1 MAPLTP
7 SASTGERATARQGL
21 HSTRPCRADELAID
35 YLQTESRLSKQLPT
49 ATLVAKIKASAK
61 SSARAGGMSHAEALE
76 QGARAAGYLS
86 WHELQQALKGRA
98 AEEAELPLDPDLP
111 PDFDNTPNDERSEAE
126 LDAWWERPFAI
137 SCEDGTFDVRCLDGG
152 AWDRSTWYGNAP
164 TMAAA
169 TEVARAKLEAW
180 RAMSSRPALMME
192 EGRLL
197 VIKRG
202 SRPDQ
207 EPEVLFE
214 AKNMDE
220 VQAFMQTAEK

>member
-1 MAPLTP
+1 
-7 SASTGERATARQGL
+7 
-21 HSTRPCRADELAID
+21 
-35 YLQTESRLSKQLPT
+35 
-49 ATLVAKIKASAK
+49 
-61 SSARAGGMSHAEALE
+61 
-76 QGARAAGYLS
+76 
-86 WHELQQALKGRA
+86 
-98 AEEAELPLDPDLP
+98 
-111 PDFDNTPNDERSEAE
+111 
-126 LDAWWERPFAI
+126 
-137 SCEDGTFDVRCLDGG
+137 
-152 AWDRSTWYGNAP
+152 
-164 TMAAA
+164 MAAA